1 MSEYI
6 KISDVIKICRSLY
19 RSYGTIFDAPA
30 PVFENLLRTV
40 AVELPEPPEVEELRK
55 ERDELQKE
63 LARYKW
69 VSVKDRLPE
78 KDGFY
83 LAWYTFKGNGHTR
96 DIFYYNSG
104 HGASLSSAI
113 THWMPLPTPPESEDD
128 VDV

>member
-6 KISDVIKICRSLY
+6 KISDVVKICRSLY
-19 RSYGTIFDAPA
+19 RSYGTIFDVPA

-40 AVELPEPPEVEELRK
+40 AVEFPEPPEVEELRK

-113 THWMPLPTPPESEDD
+113 THWMPLPTPPESESDAE
-128 VDV
+128 